1 MSIEKVRLFLEEQGY
16 DGVLL
21 RRRNNFSW
29 VTGGN
34 TNYIVQTME
43 AGVAD
48 WIITREQAYLVTS
61 KMEERRIVEEECSD
75 LSFSF
80 EVLSDDWYKPAEHLI
95 ESVTTGLRMAADMPY
110 ADWDVVDEE
119 LGKYRSVLTADERER
134 YRNLCQKA
142 AKAVE
147 ETCREI
153 EPGQTEK
160 EIEAHLA
167 AKILAGGMSI
177 QVLLVAT
184 DERIYRYRHPIP
196 TEKKLERHAMIVI
209 CAEEAGLVANVTR
222 LVYFGELPEELRQH
236 SAAVARI
243 DSVMNHAT
251 KVGATAGEVIQ
262 AGIAEYAE
270 QGFPDDWKLLHQGG
284 LTGFNSR
291 EFLANPETPH
301 KIVVNQAYAWNPSL
315 PGVKS
320 EDTVLLTEKGLEFMT
335 YTGEW
340 VYQEVEVEGVTFVRN
355 AVLVR

>member
-1 MSIEKVRLFLEEQGY
+1 MSIEKVRLFLKEKNY

-29 VTGGN
+29 ITGGK

-61 KMEERRIVEEECSD
+61 KMEERRIVEEECAD
-75 LSFSF
+75 LPFSF
-80 EVLSDDWYKPAEHLI
+80 EVLSDDWYKPAEQLI
-95 ESVTTGLRMAADMPY
+95 KSVTAGKRMATDMPY
-110 ADWDVVDEE
+110 EGWDVVDEE
-119 LGKYRSVLTADERER
+119 LGKYRSILTADERDR

-153 EPGQTEK
+153 EPGQTEN

-167 AKILAGGMSI
+167 SKVLKAGMSL

-184 DERIYRYRHPIP
+184 DDRIYRYRHPIP
-196 TEKKLERHAMIVI
+196 TEKKLERHAMLVL
-209 CAEEAGLVANVTR
+209 CAEEGGLVANVTR
-222 LVYFGELPEELRQH
+222 LVYFGELPEELRLH

-251 KVGATAGEVIQ
+251 KPGTTAGAVIK
-262 AGIAEYAE
+262 AGIAEYVN

-284 LTGFNSR
+284 LTGYNSR
-291 EFLANPETPH
+291 EFLANPETPY
-301 KIVVNQAYAWNPSL
+301 KVVVNQAYAWNPSL
-315 PGVKS
+315 PGVKC
-320 EDTVLLTEKGLEFMT
+320 EDTVLLTEEGLEFMT

-340 VYQEVEVEGVTFVRN
+340 VYQEVEVEGELFLRN
-355 AVLVR
+355 AVLER